1 MTDNRA
7 TQVSIEQF
15 LTTNPPAQVT
25 QVTVEQWASTGA
37 VTGQALVT
45 QVALEEWA
53 SADVTVISPPAG
65 AQARVMVMA

>member
-15 LTTNPPAQVT
+15 LTTTAPAQAT
-25 QVTVEQWASTGA
+25 QVAVEQWASTGT

-45 QVALEEWA
+45 QVALEQWTLLDLPA
-53 SADVTVISPPAG
+53 PPSS
-65 AQARVMVMA
+65 AQARVMVLA